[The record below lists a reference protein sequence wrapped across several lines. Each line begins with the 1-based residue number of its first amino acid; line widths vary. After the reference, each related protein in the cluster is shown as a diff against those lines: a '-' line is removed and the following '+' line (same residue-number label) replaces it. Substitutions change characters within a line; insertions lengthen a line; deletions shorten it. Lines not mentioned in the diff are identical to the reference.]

1 MTELQYLQNTFY
13 LAFLF
18 LEVVIIPLTNS
29 PSCLSITFKH
39 NFIENVYDKKLYD
52 GFNSHLAALA
62 IPGLLLILHAPKA
75 FNFPIT
81 GFITIYSGMP
91 IMSILVLLL
100 DSIIHCMVL
109 IIVPFFGCSFFSS
122 PESSMCSWETPCM
135 DTK

>member
-1 MTELQYLQNTFY
+1 MGCLMTELQYLQNAFH

-75 FNFPIT
+75 FPYNRIYNHIFWYAYNVYFILAVDQHHSLHGFDNCALLWMLFLFLSPI
-81 GFITIYSGMP
+81 
-91 IMSILVLLL
+91 
-100 DSIIHCMVL
+100 
-109 IIVPFFGCSFFSS
+109 
-122 PESSMCSWETPCM
+122 
-135 DTK
+135 